1 MFRIVPGHLAM
12 FLDRAKIF
20 VKAGDGGDGCIAFRR
35 EKYVPFGGPSG
46 GNGGAG
52 GNIYFRSTVHL
63 NTLLPFRFN
72 QHFKAGNGAHGSG
85 NDRQGKQGK
94 DRTIDLPVGTQICD
108 QTGDLLFDFEAPDQV
123 QLVAHGGRGGK
134 GNAAFATASNRA
146 PRQRSLGDP
155 GENLTLLLELK
166 VLADVAL
173 IGLPNAGKSTLI
185 SALSSAK
192 PKIADYPFTTLTPNL
207 GVVSW
212 TDYNSFVVADV
223 PGLIK
228 GAHAGQGLG
237 DQFLRHIERCR
248 LLVHLVDIS
257 GAQENDPIDSV
268 HTIMQELKLY
278 DATLLQK
285 PQIIA
290 ASKMDA
296 AEPEM
301 LERLREYC
309 VDKGLPFSQISAAT
323 GEGLSDLKQSIAK
336 RLGAQ

>member
-1 MFRIVPGHLAM
+1 M

-46 GNGGAG
+46 GNGGDG
-52 GNIYFRSTVHL
+52 GDIYFRSTEHL

-72 QHFKAGNGAHGSG
+72 QHFKAGKGSHGSG

-94 DRTIDLPVGTQICD
+94 DLTIEFPVGTQICD
-108 QTGDLLFDFEAPDQV
+108 ESGDLLFDFEAPGQV
-123 QLVAHGGRGGK
+123 QLAASGGKGGK
-134 GNAAFATASNRA
+134 GNAAFATATDRA
-146 PRQRSLGDP
+146 PRRRSRGDP
-155 GENLTLLLELK
+155 GEGLTLQLELK

-212 TDYNSFVVADV
+212 TDYDTFVVADV
-223 PGLIK
+223 PGLIE
-228 GAHAGQGLG
+228 GAHSGHGLG

-248 LLVHLVDIS
+248 LLVHLVDVS
-257 GAQENDPIDSV
+257 GAEQNDPIDSV
-268 HTIMQELKLY
+268 HTIMQELELY
-278 DATLLQK
+278 DASLLQK

-296 AEPEM
+296 AEPER
-301 LERLREYC
+301 LERLQSYC

-323 GEGLSDLKQSIAK
+323 GEGLPDLKQAIAK
-336 RLGAQ
+336 WLGEKQG

>member
-1 MFRIVPGHLAM
+1 M

-46 GNGGAG
+46 GNGGDG
-52 GNIYFRSTVHL
+52 GDIYFRSTVHL

-72 QHFKAGNGAHGSG
+72 QHFKAGSGAHGSG

-94 DRTIDLPVGTQICD
+94 DRTIELPVGTQICD
-108 QTGDLLFDFEAPDQV
+108 ATGDLLFDFEAPDQV
-123 QLVAHGGRGGK
+123 QLVVHGGRGGK
-134 GNAAFATASNRA
+134 GNAAFATGFDRV
-146 PRQRSLGDP
+146 PRRRSRGDP
-155 GENLTLLLELK
+155 GEELTLLLELK
-166 VLADVAL
+166 ILADVAL

-212 TDYNSFVVADV
+212 TNYDTFVVADV
-223 PGLIK
+223 RGLVE
-228 GAHAGQGLG
+228 GAHSGHGLG

-248 LLVHLVDIS
+248 LLVHLVDVS
-257 GAQENDPIDSV
+257 GTQQNDPIDSV
-268 HTIMQELKLY
+268 HTIMQELELY
-278 DATLLQK
+278 DAALLQK

-296 AEPEM
+296 AEPER
-301 LERLREYC
+301 LERLRSYC

-323 GEGLSDLKQSIAK
+323 GEGLPDLKQAIAK
-336 RLGAQ
+336 WLGAKQE

>member
-1 MFRIVPGHLAM
+1 M

-46 GNGGAG
+46 GKGGDG
-52 GNIYFRSTVHL
+52 GDIYFRSTVHL

-72 QHFKAGNGAHGSG
+72 QHFKAGSGAHGSG

-94 DRTIDLPVGTQICD
+94 DRTIELPVGTQVCD
-108 QTGDLLFDFEAPDQV
+108 ETGDLLFDFEAPDQV
-123 QLVAHGGRGGK
+123 QLVAQGGQGGRG
-134 GNAAFATASNRA
+134 NASFATALDRA
-146 PRQRSLGDP
+146 PRRRTLGDH
-155 GENLTLLLELK
+155 GEELTLLLELK
-166 VLADVAL
+166 ILADVAL

-212 TDYNSFVVADV
+212 SNYETFVVADV
-223 PGLIK
+223 PGLIE
-228 GAHAGQGLG
+228 GAHSGHGLG

-248 LLVHLVDIS
+248 LLVHLVDVS
-257 GAQENDPIDSV
+257 GTEENDPVESV
-268 HTIMQELKLY
+268 HTIMQELELY
-278 DATLLQK
+278 DPALLQK

-296 AEPEM
+296 AEPER
-301 LERLREYC
+301 LERLRSYC
-309 VDKGLPFSQISAAT
+309 LDKGLPFSEISAAS
-323 GEGLSDLKQSIAK
+323 GQGLPDLKQEIAK
-336 RLGAQ
+336 WLGAQQG

>member
-1 MFRIVPGHLAM
+1 M

-35 EKYVPFGGPSG
+35 EKYVPLGGPSG
-46 GNGGAG
+46 GNGGKG
-52 GNIYFRSTVHL
+52 GDVYFRSTVHL
-63 NTLLPFRFN
+63 NTLLRFRFN
-72 QHFKAGNGAHGSG
+72 QHYKAGNGAHGSG

-94 DRTIDLPVGTQICD
+94 DLTIELPIGTQICD
-108 QTGDLLFDFEAPDQV
+108 ETGDLLFDFAAPDRV
-123 QLVAHGGRGGK
+123 QLVARGGHGGK
-134 GNAAFATASNRA
+134 GNAAFANASDCA
-146 PRQRSLGDP
+146 PHRRGRGDH
-155 GENLTLLLELK
+155 GEELTLLLELK
-166 VLADVAL
+166 ILADVAL

-212 TDYNSFVVADV
+212 TDYDSFVVADV
-223 PGLIK
+223 PGLIE
-228 GAHAGQGLG
+228 GAHSGHGLG

-248 LLVHLVDIS
+248 LLVHLVDVS
-257 GAQENDPIDSV
+257 GAEENDPIDSV
-268 HTIMQELKLY
+268 HTIMQELELY
-278 DATLLQK
+278 DSALLEK

-296 AEPEM
+296 AELNR

-309 VDKGLPFSQISAAT
+309 VDKRLPFSQISAAT
-323 GEGLSDLKQSIAK
+323 GEGLSDLKQAIAK
-336 RLGAQ
+336 RLGAKQG